1 MILFFRCTHWIVRE
15 IQVYNRSIKQ
25 TYYKHISMTTIGF
38 AVQTMLFFMVIV
50 VNTYRYHYYSGMNI
64 HKIPAMDLMWT
75 EGVPGFLTHP
85 HLQFGGQRLCSLG
98 GGVVPLPWWPFCV
111 ANCNEKNGSGRKNIR
126 IDGWCYYPNQHI
138 LFISGEFWFVMKIKF
153 MLLPQSTYCSEGG
166 DNFWPLMKV
175 KLMFLPHATY
185 CSEGG
190 GKF

>member
-25 TYYKHISMTTIGF
+25 TYYNILVWQPLVCCADNTFFLWWLLSIPIDTI
-38 AVQTMLFFMVIV
+38 TIV
-50 VNTYRYHYYSGMNI
+50 GWTSINPSY
-64 HKIPAMDLMWT
+64 DLMWT
-75 EGVPGFLTHP
+75 EGVPGFWPIP

-111 ANCNEKNGSGRKNIR
+111 ANCNEKKRFRTKNIR

-153 MLLPQSTYCSEGG
+153 MLLPQSTYCSEGVTIF
-166 DNFWPLMKV
+166 DP
-175 KLMFLPHATY
+175 
-185 CSEGG
+185 
-190 GKF
+190 